1 MLKILLTAGVIYA
14 VWLLYKYRS
23 RIAAVHK
30 TVMEENARDGERK
43 IPRAGS
49 ARFGAMPEVWRICRS
64 RHRLFVRKS
73 LNFHYIP
80 G

>member
-30 TVMEENARDGERK
+30 TVMEENARAPVAQDLVPCPKCGAYAA
-43 IPRAGS
+43 AGTVCS
-49 ARFGAMPEVWRICRS
+49 CEKA
-64 RHRLFVRKS
+64 
-73 LNFHYIP
+73 
-80 G
+80 